1 MRILAGLVL
10 SLAIGMVQAASI
22 DFSPAWSR
30 ITSNRMAVGG
40 VFMNI
45 TNNTD
50 QNDVLVS
57 ASTPRAKKVEIHET
71 IDDQGVM
78 RMRELKN
85 GLPLPKGKTVEL
97 KPGGSHL
104 MLIGINKQLRLD
116 DQFDLTLKFKSGK
129 TQILKVTVNN
139 GVGMI
144 NGQKTVP
151 ADAADHSGHAM

>member
-10 SLAIGMVQAASI
+10 SLAITMVQAASI

-30 ITSNRMAVGG
+30 ITAIRMNVGG

-45 TNNTD
+45 TNNTNQD
-50 QNDVLVS
+50 DVLLS
-57 ASTPRAKKVEIHET
+57 ASTPRATGVEIHET
-71 IDDQGVM
+71 VDDQGVM
-78 RMRELKN
+78 RMRQLKN

-97 KPGGSHL
+97 KPGGLHI
-104 MLIGINKQLRLD
+104 MLTGIKSQLKLN

-129 TQILKVTVNN
+129 TETVKVIVNN
-139 GVGMI
+139 GVGMLD
-144 NGQKTVP
+144 GQKVVP